1 MLNKNRDFQT
11 FLGCDKNYNEA
22 DVVIFGAGYDATT
35 SNKPGSRFAPSLMR
49 LESYGLET
57 YSPALD
63 KDLEED
69 AKIYD
74 AGDLELYG
82 RAETVLDA
90 IEVTTAQIL
99 ADGKTPFM
107 IGGEH
112 LVTLG
117 GVRAALKKHPNLHI
131 VHLDAHTDLRDDY
144 MGEPLSHATVIKRCL
159 DLVGND
165 RVYQHGI
172 RSGTKEEFALASN
185 LRKTLPPKDVPVYLT
200 LDLDVLDPSAFC
212 GTGTPEAGGLTYL
225 ELMAKLK
232 EAMELN
238 IVALDMVELAPN
250 YDQSGVSTATACKVL
265 REMLLML

>member
-1 MLNKNRDFQT
+1 
-11 FLGCDKNYNEA
+11 
-22 DVVIFGAGYDATT
+22 
-35 SNKPGSRFAPSLMR
+35 
-49 LESYGLET
+49 
-57 YSPALD
+57 
-63 KDLEED
+63 
-69 AKIYD
+69 
-74 AGDLELYG
+74 
-82 RAETVLDA
+82 
-90 IEVTTAQIL
+90 
-99 ADGKTPFM
+99 M

-250 YDQSGVSTATACKVL
+250 YDQSGASTATACKVL